1 MPDGALAGVAQP
13 FGGLPTPCYS
23 RAAMRLIITEK
34 NNSAKKIAEILSAGE
49 AKADAT
55 YKVPFYTWS
64 DSEGEQMTVGLKGH
78 VMGVA
83 FPEGYS
89 NWQETDL
96 HELIDAKLV
105 PEPTDKNVVKA
116 VRKLA
121 KEADSVVIATDFDR
135 EGELIGLE
143 ALQQALEANPAVA
156 GDEIGSRPPVA
167 RARYSALTKS
177 EIERAFSNLD
187 ELSYDLAYAGSA
199 RQDIDLIWGATLTR
213 AVSLASR
220 RFGSNF
226 LSVGR
231 VQSPTLA
238 LVVERELERRA
249 HVAKPYWELFAN
261 FAHPDGSFEA
271 HHATDKFWERPEAD
285 AALAGTKSPGV
296 VKEVSSRRHTRKP
309 PTPLNTTA
317 FTTDASSRLG
327 ITPAAAMRIAEDLY
341 MDGFIS
347 YPRTDNT
354 VYPSSLNTKELVS
367 SLVRIPDFDAA
378 KGLLDGPLQA
388 TRGKKETTDHPPIY
402 PTQAVYPNAL
412 EGPKRRVYE
421 LVVRRF
427 LATFSPPMITESTR
441 ADIEAGSES
450 YFVRGSV
457 VVDPGYAAIY
467 TYARSSDEEIP
478 KLEEGQ
484 SLDLDGDPWIVD
496 KETQPPSRISQGKLI
511 ELMEERGLGTKATR
525 ADIIQ
530 KLYDRGYVYSNPPEP
545 SETGIAMY
553 KAFHAHVPRMAT
565 PEMTAEL
572 ENDMDKIAAG
582 KTSKEAV
589 LSVSREMLH
598 STTAAL
604 EDQKEDFAK
613 QIWAGM
619 DEDKFLGPCKVC
631 EEAGRKHDDGSPN
644 RLRIIDLKGGKRMYG
659 CEGWKRDDPDAPDS
673 CKVSGPLPG
682 RGYELWR
689 LEERC
694 SVCGERPRLTV
705 KGFRGRPWKLCLND
719 DCPTMVEM
727 RAKRAERQAAKEARE
742 EAKAA
747 AEANGDAGSVTAE
760 EAADAVTSAKAKGG
774 RRRTRKK
781 PSPQTTRT
789 KRARSGN

>member
-1 MPDGALAGVAQP
+1 
-13 FGGLPTPCYS
+13 
-23 RAAMRLIITEK
+23 MRLIITEK
-34 NNSAKKIAEILSAGE
+34 NNSAKKIADILSAGT
-49 AKADAT
+49 AKDDST

-64 DSEGEQMTVGLKGH
+64 DSEGEHRTVGLKGH

-83 FPEGYS
+83 FPDEYS
-89 NWQETDL
+89 NWQQTDL
-96 HELIDAKLV
+96 HDLIDAKLI

-135 EGELIGLE
+135 EGELIGHE
-143 ALQQALEANPAVA
+143 ALQQAMESNPKIVDGVIEERPAVK
-156 GDEIGSRPPVA
+156 
-167 RARYSALTKS
+167 RARYSALTKD
-177 EIERAFSNLD
+177 EIERAFSELD
-187 ELSYDLAYAGSA
+187 DLSYELAYAGAA

-213 AVSLASR
+213 AVSLATR

-231 VQSPTLA
+231 VQSPTLG

-249 HVAKPYWELFAN
+249 HVPKPFWEVFAKFE
-261 FAHPDGSFEA
+261 HPDGSFEA
-271 HHATDKFWERPEAD
+271 HHATDKFWDEAEAN

-296 VKEVSSRRHTRKP
+296 VKDVTARKNSRKP

-327 ITPAAAMRIAEDLY
+327 ITPASAMRIAEDLY

-354 VYPSSLNTKELVS
+354 VYPKSLNTRELVQQM
-367 SLVRIPDFDAA
+367 VRIPEFEAGA
-378 KGLLDGPLQA
+378 FVLEGPMEP

-402 PTQAVYPNAL
+402 PTQAIYPGAL
-412 EGPKRRVYE
+412 DEGPKRRVYE

-427 LATFSPPMITESTR
+427 IATFAPPMISESTR

-457 VVDPGYAAIY
+457 VVDPGFARIY

-478 KLEEGQ
+478 KLEVGQ
-484 SLDLDGDPWIVD
+484 ELALDGDPWSVA

-530 KLYDRGYVYSNPPEP
+530 KLYDRGYVYSNPPIP

-553 KAFHAHVPRMAT
+553 KAFKEYVPRMAT

-572 ENDMDKIAAG
+572 ERDMDLIASG
-582 KTSKEAV
+582 EMTKDAV
-589 LSVSREMLH
+589 LAESREMLH
-598 STTAAL
+598 GTTKEMQDQS
-604 EDQKEDFAK
+604 EDLAK
-613 QIWAGM
+613 VVWAGM
-619 DEDKFLGPCKVC
+619 DEDKFLGPCEVC
-631 EEAGRKHDDGSPN
+631 EEKGRTVHEDGSPN
-644 RLRIIDLKGGKRMYG
+644 RLRVIDMRGGKRFWG
-659 CEGWKRDDPDAPDS
+659 CEGYNRDDPEHPDS
-673 CKVSGPLPG
+673 CGNSGPLPG

-694 SVCGERPRLTV
+694 SVCETRPRLTV

-727 RAKRAERQAAKEARE
+727 REKRAERQAQKEARE
-742 EAKAA
+742 AAKAA
-747 AEANGDAGSVTAE
+747 AAENGDVPADSEGDAKAAKGAKKGSGARRRKPPSPGTARTKKAGS
-760 EAADAVTSAKAKGG
+760 
-774 RRRTRKK
+774 
-781 PSPQTTRT
+781 
-789 KRARSGN
+789 RSKSS

>member
-1 MPDGALAGVAQP
+1 
-13 FGGLPTPCYS
+13 
-23 RAAMRLIITEK
+23 MRLIITEK
-34 NNSAKKIAEILSAGE
+34 NNSAKKIAEILSGGSATG
-49 AKADAT
+49 DAT

-64 DSEGEQMTVGLKGH
+64 DADGEQMTVGLKGH
-78 VMGVA
+78 VMGVG
-83 FPEGYS
+83 FPDGYS

-96 HELIDAKLV
+96 HDLIDAELV

-121 KEADSVVIATDFDR
+121 KEASDVVIATDYDR

-143 ALQQALEANPAVA
+143 ALTQVLEVNPDVA
-156 GDEIGSRPPVA
+156 DGDLAARPTVL
-167 RARYSALTKS
+167 RARYSALTKD

-187 ELSYDLAYAGSA
+187 ELSYDLAYAGA
-199 RQDIDLIWGATLTR
+199 TRQDIDLIWGATLTR
-213 AVSLASR
+213 AVSLATR

-249 HVAKPYWELFAN
+249 HVPEPYWEVFAR
-261 FAHPDGSFEA
+261 FAHPDGAFEA
-271 HHATDKFWERPEAD
+271 HHATDKFWDRAEAE
-285 AALAGTKSPGV
+285 AAVSGTKTPGV
-296 VKEVSSRRHTRKP
+296 VAEVSSRRNSRKP

-354 VYPSSLNTKELVS
+354 VYPASLPLRELVT
-367 SLVRIPDFDAA
+367 SLVRIPDFNAA
-378 KGLLDGPLQA
+378 SGLLDGGQLTP

-457 VVDPGYAAIY
+457 VIDPGYAGIY

-484 SLDLDGDPWIVD
+484 ELPLDGEPWIVD
-496 KETQPPSRISQGKLI
+496 KETQPPPRISQGKLV

-530 KLYDRGYVYSNPPEP
+530 KLYDRGYVFSNPPEP

-553 KAFHAHVPRMAT
+553 KAFHRFVPRMAT

-572 ENDMDKIAAG
+572 GQAMDQIAAG
-582 KTSKEAV
+582 KTSKDEE
-589 LSVSREMLH
+589 LRVSRGMLH
-598 STTAAL
+598 STTTDL
-604 EDQKEDFAK
+604 EDKREDFAK
-613 QIWAGM
+613 EIWAGM

-631 EEAGRKHDDGSPN
+631 EEAGRKRDDGSPN
-644 RLRIIDLKGGKRMYG
+644 RLRVIELKGGKRMYG
-659 CEGWKRDDPDAPDS
+659 CEGWIRDDPDSPDS
-673 CKVSGPLPG
+673 CRVSGPLPG

-694 SVCGERPRLTV
+694 SICEEMPRLTV

-719 DCPTMVEM
+719 DCPSMVEM
-727 RAKRAERQAAKEARE
+727 RQKREERQKAREAKEA
-742 EAKAA
+742 AKAA
-747 AEANGDAGSVTAE
+747 NGASA
-760 EAADAVTSAKAKGG
+760 EAADDAKKASGGRSGNGG
-774 RRRTRKK
+774 RRRKK
-781 PSPQTTRT
+781 PSPGTART
-789 KRARSGN
+789 KRAGSRKS

>member
-1 MPDGALAGVAQP
+1 
-13 FGGLPTPCYS
+13 
-23 RAAMRLIITEK
+23 MRLIITEK
-34 NNSAKKIAEILSAGE
+34 NNSAKKIAEILSGGS

-64 DSEGEQMTVGLKGH
+64 DADGDHMTVGLKGH

-83 FPEGYS
+83 FPDGYS

-96 HELIDAKLV
+96 HELIDAELV

-121 KEADSVVIATDFDR
+121 KDASDVVIATDYDR

-143 ALQQALEANPAVA
+143 ALTQVLEVNPKVAAGAV
-156 GDEIGSRPPVA
+156 ETRPRVL
-167 RARYSALTKS
+167 RARYSALTKD

-187 ELSYDLAYAGSA
+187 ELSYDLAYAGST

-213 AVSLASR
+213 AVSLATR

-238 LVVERELERRA
+238 LIVERELERRA
-249 HVAKPYWELFAN
+249 HVAKPYWEVFAR
-261 FAHPDGSFEA
+261 FAHPDGAFDA
-271 HHATDKFWERPEAD
+271 HHTTDKFWDKAEAD
-285 AALAGTKSPGV
+285 AALAGTKTPGV
-296 VKEVSSRRHTRKP
+296 VAEVSSRRNSRKP

-354 VYPSSLNTKELVS
+354 VYPSSLNTRELVS

-378 KGLLDGPLQA
+378 AGLLDGQLTP
-388 TRGKKETTDHPPIY
+388 TRGRKETTDHPPIY

-421 LVVRRF
+421 LIVRRF
-427 LATFSPPMITESTR
+427 LATFSDPMITESTR
-441 ADIEAGSES
+441 ADIDAGSER

-478 KLEEGQ
+478 KLTEGQ
-484 SLDLDGDPWIVD
+484 ELPLEGDPWLVD
-496 KETQPPSRISQGKLI
+496 KETQPPPRISQGKLV

-530 KLYDRGYVYSNPPEP
+530 KLYDRGYVFSNPPEP

-553 KAFHAHVPRMAT
+553 KAFHRYVPRMAT

-572 ENDMDKIAAG
+572 EEDMDQIAAG
-582 KTSKEAV
+582 KTSKDEV
-589 LSVSREMLH
+589 LKMSREMLH
-598 STTAAL
+598 STTTDL
-604 EDQKEDFAK
+604 ESKREDFAK
-613 QIWAGM
+613 EIWAGM

-631 EEAGRKHDDGSPN
+631 EEAGRKREDGAPN
-644 RLRIIDLKGGKRMYG
+644 RLRVIDLKGGKRMYG
-659 CEGWKRDDPDAPDS
+659 CEGWKRDDPDSPDS
-673 CKVSGPLPG
+673 CPVSGPLPG

-694 SVCGERPRLTV
+694 SICGEMPRLTV

-719 DCPTMVEM
+719 DCPSMVEM
-727 RAKRAERQAAKEARE
+727 RQKREERQKAREARE
-742 EAKAA
+742 AAKAA
-747 AEANGDAGSVTAE
+747 NGAEADGAE
-760 EAADAVTSAKAKGG
+760 ADGAKASARGRNGG
-774 RRRTRKK
+774 RTRRKK
-781 PSPQTTRT
+781 PSPGTART
-789 KRARSGN
+789 KRAGSGRKSS

>member
-1 MPDGALAGVAQP
+1 
-13 FGGLPTPCYS
+13 
-23 RAAMRLIITEK
+23 MRLIITEK
-34 NNSAKKIAEILSAGE
+34 NNSAKKIAEILSGGE

-64 DSEGEQMTVGLKGH
+64 DGEGQQMSVGLKGH

-96 HELIDAKLV
+96 HDLIDAELV

-116 VRKLA
+116 IRKLA
-121 KEADSVVIATDFDR
+121 KDADSIVIATDYDR

-143 ALQQALEANPAVA
+143 ALQQVLEVNPGVAADASDGEDAGAVLA
-156 GDEIGSRPPVA
+156 ARPPIK
-167 RARYSALTKS
+167 RARYSALTKD
-177 EIERAFSNLD
+177 EIERAFSQLD
-187 ELSYDLAYAGSA
+187 ELAYDLAYAGAA

-213 AVSLASR
+213 AVSLATR

-238 LVVERELERRA
+238 LIVERELERRA
-249 HVAKPYWELFAN
+249 HVPKPYWEVFAK
-261 FAHPDGSFEA
+261 FAHPDGAFEA
-271 HHATDKFWERPEAD
+271 HHETDKFWERAEAD
-285 AALAGTKSPGV
+285 AALKGTTSPGV
-296 VKEVSSRRHTRKP
+296 VKDVTSRRNTRRP
-309 PTPLNTTA
+309 PAPYNTTA

-327 ITPAAAMRIAEDLY
+327 ITPASAMRIAEDLY

-354 VYPSSLNTKELVS
+354 VYPRSLNTRELVQ
-367 SLVRIPDFDAA
+367 SLARIPDFAA
-378 KGLLDGPLQA
+378 AQSLLDGELNP
-388 TRGKKETTDHPPIY
+388 TRGKKETTDHPPIH
-402 PTQAVYPNAL
+402 PTQALYPNAL
-412 EGPKRRVYE
+412 EGAKRRVYE

-427 LATFSPPMITESTR
+427 LATFAPPMITESTR
-441 ADIEAGSES
+441 ADIQAGSES

-467 TYARSSDEEIP
+467 TYARSADDEIP
-478 KLEEGQ
+478 KLEQGQ
-484 SLDLDGDPWIVD
+484 TLELEGDPWIVD
-496 KETQPPSRISQGKLI
+496 KETQPPARISQGKLI

-553 KAFHAHVPRMAT
+553 KAFHEYVPRMAT

-572 ENDMDKIAAG
+572 EHDMDQIAAG
-582 KTSKEAV
+582 ETTKDEVVTI
-589 LSVSREMLH
+589 SREMLH

-604 EDQKEDFAK
+604 EDQREVFAK

-631 EEAGRKHDDGSPN
+631 EEAGRAREDGSPN

-659 CEGWKRDDPDAPDS
+659 CEGWNRDDPESPDS
-673 CKVSGPLPG
+673 CQVSGPLPG

-727 RAKRAERQAAKEARE
+727 REKRAERQAAREARE
-742 EAKAA
+742 VAKAA
-747 AEANGDAGSVTAE
+747 AEEGGDSAE
-760 EAADAVTSAKAKGG
+760 PEGEKAPASAKGTPNGG
-774 RRRTRKK
+774 RRRAPRKK
-781 PSPQTTRT
+781 PDPGTKRTR
-789 KRARSGN
+789 RARSSSKR

>member
-1 MPDGALAGVAQP
+1 
-13 FGGLPTPCYS
+13 
-23 RAAMRLIITEK
+23 MRLIITEK
-34 NNSAKKIAEILSAGE
+34 NNSAKKIAEILSGGA

-64 DSEGEQMTVGLKGH
+64 DSEGDQMTVGLKGH
-78 VMGVA
+78 VMGIA
-83 FPEGYS
+83 FPEEYS
-89 NWQETDL
+89 NWQQTDL
-96 HELIDAKLV
+96 HDLIDAELV

-121 KEADSVVIATDFDR
+121 KDADSVVIATDFDR

-143 ALQQALEANPAVA
+143 ALIQVLEVNPDVA
-156 GDEIGSRPPVA
+156 EGDLEKRPPIE
-167 RARYSALTKS
+167 RARYSALTKQ
-177 EIERAFSNLD
+177 EIERAFSQPD
-187 ELSYDLAYAGSA
+187 QLSYDLAYAGET

-213 AVSLASR
+213 AVSLATR

-249 HVAKPYWELFAN
+249 HVPKPFWELFAR
-261 FAHPDGSFEA
+261 FAHPDGAFEA
-271 HHATDKFWERPEAD
+271 HHTTDKFWDRKEAD
-285 AALAGTKSPGV
+285 AALAATKSPGV
-296 VKEVSSRRHTRKP
+296 VKEVSSRRNSRKP
-309 PTPLNTTA
+309 PTPYNTTA

-327 ITPAAAMRIAEDLY
+327 ITPSAAMRIAEDLY

-354 VYPSSLNTKELVS
+354 VYPRSLNTRELVA
-367 SLVRIPDFDAA
+367 SLVRIPDFSAA
-378 KGLLDGPLQA
+378 SGLLDGELTP
-388 TRGKKETTDHPPIY
+388 TRGKKETTDHPPIH
-402 PTQAVYPNAL
+402 PAQAVYPNAL
-412 EGPKRRVYE
+412 DGPKRRVYE
-421 LVVRRF
+421 LIVRRF

-441 ADIEAGSES
+441 ADIEAGNET

-484 SLDLDGDPWIVD
+484 KLDLDGDPWIVD

-511 ELMEERGLGTKATR
+511 EMMEERGLGTKATR
-525 ADIIQ
+525 AEIIQ
-530 KLYDRGYVYSNPPEP
+530 KLYDRGYVFNNPPEP

-553 KAFHAHVPRMAT
+553 KAFKDYVPRMAT

-572 ENDMDKIAAG
+572 ERDMDEIASG
-582 KTSKEAV
+582 EITKDEV
-589 LSVSREMLH
+589 LSISREMLH
-598 STTAAL
+598 GTTHDMQERS
-604 EDQKEDFAK
+604 EDLAK
-613 QIWAGM
+613 VIWAGM
-619 DEDKFLGPCKVC
+619 DEDKFLGPCRVC
-631 EEAGRKHDDGSPN
+631 EEAGRKHEDGSPN
-644 RLRIIDLKGGKRMYG
+644 RLRVIDMRGGKRFWG
-659 CEGWKRDDPDAPDS
+659 CEGYNRDDPEHPDS
-673 CKVSGPLPG
+673 CRNSGPLPG

-689 LEERC
+689 LEESC
-694 SVCGERPRLTV
+694 SVCGEAPRLTV

-727 RAKRAERQAAKEARE
+727 REKRAERQAAKEARE
-742 EAKAA
+742 AAKAAGTENGDVPADSEGDAKAA
-747 AEANGDAGSVTAE
+747 AGAKKGGTRRRKPPSPGTARTKKAGS
-760 EAADAVTSAKAKGG
+760 
-774 RRRTRKK
+774 
-781 PSPQTTRT
+781 
-789 KRARSGN
+789 RSKSS

>member
-1 MPDGALAGVAQP
+1 
-13 FGGLPTPCYS
+13 
-23 RAAMRLIITEK
+23 MRLIITEK
-34 NNSAKKIAEILSAGE
+34 NNSASKIADILSSGS
-49 AKADAT
+49 AKSDAT

-64 DSEGEQMTVGLKGH
+64 DSEGDHMTVGLKGH

-83 FPEGYS
+83 FPDDYS
-89 NWQETDL
+89 NWQKTDL
-96 HELIDAKLV
+96 HDLIDATLI

-135 EGELIGLE
+135 EGELIGHE
-143 ALQQALEANPAVA
+143 ALQQALESNP
-156 GDEIGSRPPVA
+156 EIVDGLIEDRPVVK
-167 RARYSALTKS
+167 RARYSALTKE
-177 EIERAFSNLD
+177 EIERAFSELD
-187 ELSYDLAYAGSA
+187 TLSYELAYAGAA

-213 AVSLASR
+213 AVSLATR

-231 VQSPTLA
+231 VQSPSLG

-249 HVAKPYWELFAN
+249 HVPKPFWEVFAKFE
-261 FAHPDGSFEA
+261 HPDGSFEA
-271 HHATDKFWERPEAD
+271 HHATDKFWDEAEAK
-285 AALAGTKSPGV
+285 AALAGTSSPGV
-296 VKEVSSRRHTRKP
+296 VKDVTARKNSRKP

-327 ITPAAAMRIAEDLY
+327 ITPASAMRIAEDLY

-354 VYPSSLNTKELVS
+354 VYPPSLNTRELVQQM
-367 SLVRIPDFDAA
+367 VRIPEFEAGA
-378 KGLLDGPLQA
+378 FVLDGDMVA

-402 PTQAVYPNAL
+402 PTQAIYPGAL
-412 EGPKRRVYE
+412 DEGPKRRVYE

-427 LATFSPPMITESTR
+427 IATFAPPMISESTR

-457 VVDPGYAAIY
+457 VVDPGFARIY
-467 TYARSSDEEIP
+467 TYARSSDDEIP
-478 KLEEGQ
+478 ALKKGQ
-484 SLDLDGDPWIVD
+484 ELALDGEPWSVG

-530 KLYDRGYVYSNPPEP
+530 KLYDRGYVYSNPPIP

-553 KAFHAHVPRMAT
+553 KAFKAHVPRMAT
-565 PEMTAEL
+565 AEMTAEL
-572 ENDMDKIAAG
+572 EADMDKIASG
-582 KTSKEAV
+582 EITKDDV
-589 LSVSREMLH
+589 LAESREMLH
-598 STTAAL
+598 GTTKEMQERS
-604 EDQKEDFAK
+604 EDLAK
-613 QIWAGM
+613 VIWAGM
-619 DEDKFLGPCKVC
+619 DEDKFLGPCEVC
-631 EEAGRKHDDGSPN
+631 LEIGRTVHEDGAPN
-644 RLRIIDLKGGKRMYG
+644 RLRVIDLRGGKRFWG
-659 CEGWKRDDPDAPDS
+659 CEGYNRDDPEHADS
-673 CKVSGPLPG
+673 CRNSGPLPG

-694 SVCGERPRLTV
+694 SVCEKRPRLTV

-727 RAKRAERQAAKEARE
+727 REKRAERQAAKEARE
-742 EAKAA
+742 AAKAA
-747 AEANGDAGSVTAE
+747 AGNGAAPSVEGAKAPKKSGGRTRRKPPSPGTARTKKAGSRPKT
-760 EAADAVTSAKAKGG
+760 
-774 RRRTRKK
+774 
-781 PSPQTTRT
+781 
-789 KRARSGN
+789 

>member
-1 MPDGALAGVAQP
+1 
-13 FGGLPTPCYS
+13 
-23 RAAMRLIITEK
+23 MRLIITEK
-34 NNSAKKIAEILSAGE
+34 NNSAKKIADILSGGE
-49 AKADAT
+49 AKSDAT
-55 YKVPFYTWS
+55 YKVPFYTWT

-83 FPEGYS
+83 FPEGFS

-96 HELIDAKLV
+96 HELIDADLV

-116 VRKLA
+116 IRKLA
-121 KEADSVVIATDFDR
+121 KGADDIILATDFDR

-143 ALQQALEANPAVA
+143 ALREAVAVRPEVAAAELEA
-156 GDEIGSRPPVA
+156 RPPIK
-167 RARYSALTKS
+167 RARYSALTKD
-177 EIERAFSNLD
+177 EIERAFGSLD
-187 ELSYDLAYAGSA
+187 ELDYDLAYAGAA

-220 RFGSNF
+220 RFGANF

-238 LVVERELERRA
+238 LIVERELERRA
-249 HVAKPYWELFAN
+249 HVPKPFWELFAK
-261 FAHPDGSFEA
+261 FEHPDGSFET
-271 HHATDKFWERPEAD
+271 HHATDKFWEKAEAD
-285 AALAGTKSPGV
+285 AALAGTSSPGV
-296 VKEVSSRRHTRKP
+296 VKAVTAKKNTRRP

-354 VYPSSLNTKELVS
+354 VYPKSLNTKELVS
-367 SLVRIPDFDAA
+367 SLVRIPEFSAA
-378 KGLLDGPLQA
+378 KGLLDGPLNA

-402 PTQAVYPNAL
+402 PTQAVYPGAL

-441 ADIEAGSES
+441 ADIEAGSEM

-484 SLDLDGDPWIVD
+484 ELPLDGEPWMVD

-530 KLYDRGYVYSNPPEP
+530 KLYDRGYVFSNPPEP

-553 KAFHAHVPRMAT
+553 KAFHEYVPRMAT

-572 ENDMDKIAAG
+572 EADMDKIAAG
-582 KTSKEAV
+582 ETTKDEV
-589 LSVSREMLH
+589 VGLSREMLH
-598 STTAAL
+598 TTTTEL
-604 EDQKEDFAK
+604 ELKKEDFAK

-631 EEAGRKHDDGSPN
+631 EEAGRKRENGEPN

-659 CEGWKRDDPDAPDS
+659 CEGWNRDDPEHADS
-673 CKVSGPLPG
+673 CRVSGPLPG
-682 RGYELWR
+682 RFFELWR
-689 LEERC
+689 LEEVC
-694 SVCGERPRLTV
+694 SICGERPRLTV
-705 KGFRGRPWKLCLND
+705 KKRGPGRPWKLCLND

-727 RAKRAERQAAKEARE
+727 REKRAEQQAAREARDAAKAAKENGTAPDE
-742 EAKAA
+742 AAQETEPAPAKAGA
-747 AEANGDAGSVTAE
+747 S
-760 EAADAVTSAKAKGG
+760 G
-774 RRRTRKK
+774 RSRRPKK
-781 PSPQTTRT
+781 PAPTTART
-789 KRARSGN
+789 KRAGSSSKP

>member
-1 MPDGALAGVAQP
+1 
-13 FGGLPTPCYS
+13 
-23 RAAMRLIITEK
+23 MRLIITEK
-34 NNSAKKIAEILSAGE
+34 NNSAKKIAEILSGGE

-64 DSEGEQMTVGLKGH
+64 DGEGQQMSVGLKGH

-96 HELIDAKLV
+96 HDLIDAELV

-116 VRKLA
+116 IRKLA
-121 KEADSVVIATDFDR
+121 KDADSIVIATDYDR

-143 ALQQALEANPAVA
+143 ALQQVLEVNPGVAADASDGEDAGAVLA
-156 GDEIGSRPPVA
+156 ARPPIK
-167 RARYSALTKS
+167 RARYSALTKD
-177 EIERAFSNLD
+177 EIERAFSQLD
-187 ELSYDLAYAGSA
+187 ELAYDLAYAGAA

-213 AVSLASR
+213 AVSLATR

-238 LVVERELERRA
+238 LIVERELERRA
-249 HVAKPYWELFAN
+249 HVPKPYWEVFAK
-261 FAHPDGSFEA
+261 FAHPDGAFEA
-271 HHATDKFWERPEAD
+271 HHETDKFWERAEAD
-285 AALAGTKSPGV
+285 AALKGTTSPGV
-296 VKEVSSRRHTRKP
+296 VKDVTSRRNTRQP
-309 PTPLNTTA
+309 PAPYNTTA

-327 ITPAAAMRIAEDLY
+327 ITPASAMRIAEDLY

-354 VYPSSLNTKELVS
+354 VYPRSLNTRELVQ
-367 SLVRIPDFDAA
+367 SLARIPDFAA
-378 KGLLDGPLQA
+378 AQPLLDGELNP
-388 TRGKKETTDHPPIY
+388 TRGKKETTDHPPIH
-402 PTQAVYPNAL
+402 PTQALYPSAL
-412 EGPKRRVYE
+412 EGAKRRVYE

-427 LATFSPPMITESTR
+427 LATFAPPMITESTR
-441 ADIEAGSES
+441 ADIQAGSES

-467 TYARSSDEEIP
+467 TYARSADDEIP
-478 KLEEGQ
+478 KLEQGQ
-484 SLDLDGDPWIVD
+484 TLELEGDPWIVD
-496 KETQPPSRISQGKLI
+496 KETQPPPRISQGKLI

-553 KAFHAHVPRMAT
+553 KAFHEYVPRMAT

-572 ENDMDKIAAG
+572 EHDMDQIAAG
-582 KTSKEAV
+582 ETTKDEVVTI
-589 LSVSREMLH
+589 SREMLH

-604 EDQKEDFAK
+604 EDQREVFAK

-631 EEAGRKHDDGSPN
+631 EEAGRAREDGSPN

-659 CEGWKRDDPDAPDS
+659 CEGWNRDDPESPDS
-673 CKVSGPLPG
+673 CQVSGPLPG

-727 RAKRAERQAAKEARE
+727 REKRAERQAAREARE
-742 EAKAA
+742 AAKAA
-747 AEANGDAGSVTAE
+747 AEEGGDSAE
-760 EAADAVTSAKAKGG
+760 PEGEKAPASAKGTPNGG
-774 RRRTRKK
+774 RRRAPRKK
-781 PSPQTTRT
+781 PDPGTKRTR
-789 KRARSGN
+789 RARSSSKR

>member
-1 MPDGALAGVAQP
+1 
-13 FGGLPTPCYS
+13 
-23 RAAMRLIITEK
+23 MRLIITEK
-34 NNSAKKIAEILSAGE
+34 NNSAKKISEILSGGT
-49 AKADAT
+49 AT
-55 YKVPFYTWS
+55 DGASYKTPYYEWS
-64 DSEGEQMTVGLKGH
+64 DSDGDHVAIGLKGH
-78 VMGVA
+78 VISPA
-83 FPEGYS
+83 FPDGYS

-96 HELIDAKLV
+96 HDLIDAELV
-105 PEPTDKNVVKA
+105 KEPTDKNVVKA
-116 VRKLA
+116 VRKVA
-121 KEADSVVIATDFDR
+121 KDADSIVIATDYDR

-143 ALQQALEANPAVA
+143 ALEQAVEANPKVA
-156 GDEIGSRPPVA
+156 GGESRAKDDGDATALLATRPRIL
-167 RARYSALTKS
+167 RARYSALTKD
-177 EIERAFSNLD
+177 EIERAFSSLD
-187 ELSYDLAYAGSA
+187 DLSYDLAYAGAA

-213 AVSLASR
+213 AVSLATR

-238 LVVERELERRA
+238 LIVERELERRA
-249 HVAKPYWELFAN
+249 HVPKPYWELYAK

-271 HHATDKFWERPEAD
+271 HHATDKFWEKAEAD

-296 VKEVSSRRHTRKP
+296 VKEVSSRKNTRKP
-309 PTPLNTTA
+309 PTPYNTTA

-354 VYPSSLNTKELVS
+354 VYPRSLNTRELVT
-367 SLVRIPDFDAA
+367 SLVRIPEFEAA
-378 KGLLDGPLQA
+378 AGLLDKRELTP
-388 TRGKKETTDHPPIY
+388 TRGKKESTDHPPIH
-402 PTQAVYPNAL
+402 PAQAVYPGAL

-427 LATFSPPMITESTR
+427 LATFSDPMITESTR
-441 ADIEAGSES
+441 ADIEAGSEG

-457 VVDPGYAAIY
+457 VVDPGYARIY
-467 TYARSSDEEIP
+467 TYARSADDEIP
-478 KLEEGQ
+478 KLAEGQ
-484 SLDLDGDPWIVD
+484 ELDLDGDPWIDD
-496 KETQPPSRISQGKLI
+496 KETQPPPRISQGKLI

-530 KLYDRGYVYSNPPEP
+530 KLYDRGYVFSNPPEP

-553 KAFHAHVPRMAT
+553 RAFHEYVPRMAT

-572 ENDMDKIAAG
+572 EADMDEIAAG
-582 KTSKEAV
+582 KTSKDDV
-589 LSVSREMLH
+589 LEISREMLH

-604 EDQKEDFAK
+604 QDRSEDLAKE
-613 QIWAGM
+613 IWAGM

-631 EEAGRKHDDGSPN
+631 EEAGRKREDGGPN
-644 RLRIIDLKGGKRMYG
+644 RLRIIELKGGKRMYG
-659 CEGWKRDDPDAPDS
+659 CEGWDRDDPEAEHS
-673 CKVSGPLPG
+673 CQVSGPLPG

-694 SVCGERPRLTV
+694 SICEERPRLTV

-719 DCPTMVEM
+719 DCPSMVEM
-727 RAKRAERQAAKEARE
+727 REKRAEREAQKKARE
-742 EAKAA
+742 EAKQGEETADADGAA
-747 AEANGDAGSVTAE
+747 PARPAANGRR
-760 EAADAVTSAKAKGG
+760 KGG
-774 RRRTRKK
+774 RRRK
-781 PSPQTTRT
+781 PSPQTART
-789 KRARSGN
+789 KKAGTRRK